1 MKCWVSAA
9 TDSCNVVTLFQTKK
23 KEGKKTQGSWK
34 EKESFVLQSVGSI
47 FYSIKAEIG
56 KGSAFGSIYPSLR
69 LCRVWMNCSV
79 SHGDRSE
86 LCWRLKSAYVVFTLS
101 SHALFCTQSLFCQ
114 APQCWVNSNKN
125 FSVSHLSAF
134 SFNWNLEIIHGS
146 LSDAIWYMSFM
157 RF

>member
-1 MKCWVSAA
+1 MSVSSYRQLQCSNPFP
-9 TDSCNVVTLFQTKK
+9 DQEKRR
-23 KEGKKTQGSWK
+23 KKTRESWK
-34 EKESFVLQSVGSI
+34 EKESLGLQSVGCI

-56 KGSAFGSIYPSLR
+56 KGSAFGPIYPSLR
-69 LCRVWMNCSV
+69 LCRVWINCSL

-86 LCWRLKSAYVVFTLS
+86 LCWRLKSACMVFTLP
-101 SHALFCTQSLFCQ
+101 SHALFCTLSLFCQ
-114 APQCWVNSNKN
+114 APQCWVDSNKK

-134 SFNWNLEIIHGS
+134 SFNWNLEIIDGS